1 MTQWPTYFLFLEG
14 SRVARNPMFN
24 YLIDF
29 EEAKNVAH
37 DNKIPIVDVI
47 ENRMKVLE
55 NVIFRTQGNF
65 YLTDEKG

>member
-1 MTQWPTYFLFLEG
+1 
-14 SRVARNPMFN
+14 MFN

>member
-1 MTQWPTYFLFLEG
+1 
-14 SRVARNPMFN
+14 MFN

-29 EEAKNVAH
+29 EEAKNVAQ

-65 YLTDEKG
+65 YLSDEKG